1 MANAIKIKRSGI
13 QNNIPGFDDFEIGE
27 LAYNY
32 YDGRLF
38 GRTFDGS
45 TDSIV
50 AIGEQEQLGIPRLS
64 FDTVAL
70 AEADIFYSGEVCFV
84 VETTLLYWY
93 DPNSSE
99 TRNGISVL
107 NTGGSGR
114 LLAIPTGLA
123 SKYLIKTTNY
133 TISNNDP
140 KTIDGDTNGGSII
153 VTLTASPLD
162 GIHRE
167 IKNIGSNGNDLT
179 IARNGRTIDGLNE
192 DLILR
197 DKDSAS
203 LQYTTVGWQI
213 R

>member
-1 MANAIKIKRSGI
+1 MANAIKIKRSGT
-13 QNNIPGFDDFEIGE
+13 QSSVPDFADFGLGE

-38 GRTFDGS
+38 GRTFDGL

-50 AIGEQEQLGIPRLS
+50 AIGEQEQLDIPRLS

-70 AEADIFYSGEVCFV
+70 AEADIFYSGEICFV
-84 VETTLLYWY
+84 VETAFMYWY
-93 DPNSSE
+93 DPSSSD

-107 NTGGSGR
+107 NTGTTGR
-114 LLAIPTGLA
+114 LLAIPTGLT

-140 KTIDGDTNGGSII
+140 KTIDGDTDSGAII
-153 VTLTASPLD
+153 FTLTASPLD
-162 GIHRE
+162 GMHRE
-167 IKNIGSNGNDLT
+167 IKNIGSSGNNLT